1 MSEPDVYDAL
11 SPTIEGELS
20 PAKECMLLLVDE
32 C

>member
-1 MSEPDVYDAL
+1 MSEPDYDAL